1 MGNLKWMLENDIT
14 GVLDLNFTAETDYFG
29 KKEMVELK
37 PGGAQCPV
45 TEDNKAE
52 YVRKVCEHRMT
63 TAIKP
68 QIEAFLEGFWQLV
81 PRDLISLFNN
91 TELELPVSPIIQWFW
106 EVVDELNKEDM
117 ARLLQFCT
125 GTSKVPLDGFKALQG
140 ISGPQ
145 KFQIHRAY
153 GPLDRLPAAH

>member
-1 MGNLKWMLENDIT
+1 MGIEAVDPDYYKNLKWMLENDIT
-14 GVLDLNFTAETDYFG
+14 GVLDLSFTAETDYFG

-37 PGGAQCPV
+37 PGGAQCAVP
-45 TEDNKAE
+45 EGNKAD
-52 YVRKVCEHRMT
+52 YVKRVCEHRMT

-68 QIEAFLEGFWQLV
+68 QIEAFL
-81 PRDLISLFNN
+81 
-91 TELELPVSPIIQWFW
+91 QWFW

-153 GPLDRLPAAH
+153 GPLDRLPAAHT